1 MKSDLW
7 SDCLVPTATPA
18 FNRGSSLELM
28 FRGNSRMTKS
38 KVLIIEDERPLVEV
52 LTYNLKNEG
61 FEVHSAQDGQEGLRR
76 AFSIVPDVILLDLM
90 LPVIEGLEVC
100 RQLRAD
106 PRTRD
111 IPILMLTARTDE
123 VDEVVGFRMGA
134 DDYVAKPFKIKPL
147 IHRIQALLRR
157 PRNSETPTD
166 LVSRNGIEIDRIHH
180 QVKLDGEELLLTP
193 TEFKLLWTIIRQ
205 PGRTFSRNELM
216 DSSRGEDANS
226 LERTID
232 VHIRSLRIK
241 LRDRAPLVETVR
253 GIGYR
258 FREVADNVS
267 LPD

>member
-1 MKSDLW
+1 MKFETSSVLLAD
-7 SDCLVPTATPA
+7 SATSVVG
-18 FNRGSSLELM
+18 RKTSYELNPC
-28 FRGNSRMTKS
+28 GTPRMSKS
-38 KVLIIEDERPLVEV
+38 TVLIIEDERPLVEV

-61 FEVHSAQDGQEGLRR
+61 YEVHSANDGQEGLRR
-76 AFSIVPDVILLDLM
+76 AFSIVPDMILLDLM

-100 RQLRAD
+100 RQLRTD
-106 PRTRD
+106 PRTKD
-111 IPILMLTARTDE
+111 IPILMLTAKTDE
-123 VDEVVGFRMGA
+123 VDEVIGFRMGA

-166 LVSRNGIEIDRIHH
+166 IVSRNGIEIDRIHH
-180 QVKLDGEELLLTP
+180 KVKLDGEELLLTP
-193 TEFKLLWTIIRQ
+193 TEFRLLWTLIRQ

-232 VHIRSLRIK
+232 VHIRSLRLK
-241 LRDRAPLVETVR
+241 LRDRAPFVETVR

-258 FREVADNVS
+258 FREEAEAPS
-267 LPD
+267 TAS

>member
-1 MKSDLW
+1 MKSE
-7 SDCLVPTATPA
+7 SMTSVIAPSATYGA
-18 FNRGSSLELM
+18 VERSSYELNSG
-28 FRGNSRMTKS
+28 GNARMTRS
-38 KVLIIEDERPLVEV
+38 TVLIIEDERPLVEV
-52 LTYNLKNEG
+52 LSYNLKNEG
-61 FEVHSAQDGQEGLRR
+61 FEVHSAHDGQEGLRR
-76 AFSIVPDVILLDLM
+76 AFALVPDMILLDLM

-106 PRTRD
+106 PRTKD
-111 IPILMLTARTDE
+111 IPILMLTAKTDE

-180 QVKLDGEELLLTP
+180 KAKLDGEELLLTP
-193 TEFKLLWTIIRQ
+193 TEFKLLWTLIRQ

-232 VHIRSLRIK
+232 VHIRSLRLK
-241 LRDRAPLVETVR
+241 LNDRASLVETVR

-258 FREVADNVS
+258 FREEGVATS
-267 LPD
+267 PAG